1 MTPLPRVILIGG
13 APGTG
18 KSTVSRALGRKLA
31 YDVISTDDLGRAA
44 RSVASPELVP
54 DLFAFVA
61 ADHRQYYQDH
71 LVPELLEHA
80 LRAHIA
86 LWPAIRQII
95 EVHAACAS
103 PAVLEG
109 WALLPEQ
116 VATLNVPNVSS
127 VWIRAPADP
136 ITSSL
141 TSDSE
146 FYRGA
151 RDEQLMIDRFVGR
164 TVAFTDWLR
173 EETARMSQPFV
184 QLQDERSSVGEVARA
199 LGISEHG
206 SSTSSR

>member
-18 KSTVSRALGRKLA
+18 KSTVSRALGRKLD
-31 YDVISTDDLGRAA
+31 YNVISTDDLGRAA

-86 LWPAIRQII
+86 LWPAIRQVI
-95 EVHAACAS
+95 EVHAAWAS
-103 PAVLEG
+103 PAVIEG

-116 VATLNVPNVSS
+116 VAILDAPNISS
-127 VWIRAPADP
+127 LWISTPADT
-136 ITSSL
+136 IRSRVI
-141 TSDSE
+141 SDSE

-151 RDEQLMIDRFVGR
+151 RDERLMINRFVGR
-164 TVAFTDWLR
+164 SIAFTDWLR
-173 EETARMSQPFV
+173 EETARLKLAFV
-184 QLQDERSSVGEVARA
+184 ELGDERSSVDEIERA
-199 LGISEHG
+199 LGLPDG
-206 SSTSSR
+206 SD